1 MFDFLLGEAE
11 KALKEETRE
20 IELDAMDEEGEEEKV
35 YE

>member
-1 MFDFLLGEAE
+1 MFDFLLGEEE
-11 KALKEETRE
+11 KALKEDARE